1 MKLTKR
7 MKNSILQWIAFG
19 LLFLV
24 VLLVSVFVFIYP
36 KIQEIWI
43 KKEEFI
49 TTYKSFEN
57 VKKKG
62 VSYGDFKSGLS
73 PDISWNAD
81 LIVRNL
87 DKDFFTNNFTNT
99 WSKLYEEY
107 IKDLAERVK
116 KEKSSDEF
124 IKKEE
129 ALQRLLPTYIQN
141 NSLVWWE
148 STSDF
153 LTNFYFINFMEN
165 LLYTFN
171 LSYDGEIW
179 IGNLENVKD
188 DQEDSISSPKD
199 AKSWLQEDVYRIPL
213 SLSIVWKKSDIIDF
227 IHYFENVSKISIS
240 DDSFSVDSD
249 SFINKRIEWSLPSAN
264 YNIYENQV
272 ADISSISFSEYPD
285 SSPLETGWL
294 IAAMKGAQ
302 SREEFSVDIDLS
314 FYVAGVPWYKM
325 QNFIQKFVEDQ
336 KTFSQEV
343 REKAQ
348 KYGAKKN
355 TYSSESE
362 ALVAIQNM
370 QSVSLLMTSLDEDIK
385 KILPRLSKWENITE
399 LYEEVL
405 DMSSRLNT
413 LKSYFEKQI
422 EIVTNQQQ

>member
-285 SSPLETGWL
+285 SS
-294 IAAMKGAQ
+294 
-302 SREEFSVDIDLS
+302 
-314 FYVAGVPWYKM
+314 
-325 QNFIQKFVEDQ
+325 DQ